1 MEYNGHRNWNS
12 WNVSLWLNN
21 DYDLYNQARSLLS
34 VFTIETA
41 ATEMLKFYL
50 PKRTPDGA
58 VYNRRNVE
66 EFLQELTS

>member
-1 MEYNGHRNWNS
+1 MKSNGNS
-12 WNVSLWLNN
+12 SWSIWNVSLWLNN

-66 EFLQELTS
+66 EFLKELKS